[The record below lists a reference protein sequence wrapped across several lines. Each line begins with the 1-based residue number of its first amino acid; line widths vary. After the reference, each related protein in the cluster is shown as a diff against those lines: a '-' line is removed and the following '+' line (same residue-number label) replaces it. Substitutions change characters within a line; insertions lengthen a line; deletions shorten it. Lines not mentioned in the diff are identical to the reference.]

1 MLIAVDIGNTN
12 VTIGIFDGEKRKAM
26 WRTAT
31 GVHRMA
37 DEYASFMF
45 NMFKISDLNPAD
57 VKQAVLCSVVPPLV
71 TTFEDIFK
79 RYFKTSAL
87 VIEAGVKTGIK
98 ICMDNPREV
107 GADRIVNA
115 VGAYKLYGGPSIVI
129 DMGTA
134 TTFDTVSKDGDYIGG
149 AISPGIAIAM
159 DALFNRTAA
168 LPRVELTLPKKAI
181 GTNTIAAMQSGIVFG
196 YIGLIDGVVS
206 RIQDEL
212 GTKAKV
218 IATGGYSSL
227 IAKGTKSI
235 DIVDHDLTLI
245 GLRLLYE
252 LNKGQ

>member
-12 VTIGIFDGEKRKAM
+12 VTIGVFDGDKLKAM

-37 DEYASFMF
+37 DEYASFMLNLFQF
-45 NMFKISDLNPAD
+45 NKLSVTD
-57 VKQAVLCSVVPPLV
+57 VDKAVLGSVVPPLV

-79 RYFKTSAL
+79 RYFKVTPL
-87 VIEAGVKTGIK
+87 VIEAGVKTGIR

-134 TTFDTVSKDGDYIGG
+134 TTFDTVSKDGDYLGG
-149 AISPGIAIAM
+149 SISPGIAIAM

-196 YIGLIDGVVS
+196 YIGLIEGIVS
-206 RIQDEL
+206 RIQNEL

-227 IAKGTKSI
+227 IAQGTKAI
-235 DIVDHDLTLI
+235 DVVDHDLTLI
-245 GLRLLYE
+245 GLKLLYE
-252 LNKGQ
+252 LNRG